1 LHKLLKEILDFDKTL
16 FLWLNGWH
24 TPWMDVTML
33 FFSKSSVWLPLYVFI
48 IFVIIKRFKLRY
60 GLVYILLIILSV
72 GLSDY
77 LTSGLMKP
85 YFQRLIPCHDFLGE
99 MILVG
104 KCGGKY
110 GFVSSHAANS
120 FALFG
125 SVNKLFGRNNKLSI
139 SILLW
144 AIIVSYSRIYLGVHF
159 PLDVIVGG
167 IIGFLITTF
176 IFELNKSM
184 TK

>member
-1 LHKLLKEILDFDKTL
+1 MLKEILDFDKAL
-16 FLWLNGWH
+16 FLWLNAWH
-24 TPWMDVTML
+24 NPWMDALML
-33 FFSKSSVWLPLYVFI
+33 FFSKSSVWIPLYGFI
-48 IFVIIKRFKLRY
+48 IFVIIRRFKLRN
-60 GLVYILLIILSV
+60 GIVYILLIILSV

-85 YFQRLIPCHDFLGE
+85 YFQRLRPCHDFLGE

-125 SVNKLFGRNNKLSI
+125 AVYKQFGRKHKLSI
-139 SILLW
+139 SLLVW
-144 AIIVSYSRIYLGVHF
+144 AIIVGYSRIYLGVHF
-159 PLDVIVGG
+159 PLDVILGG
-167 IIGFLITTF
+167 IIGFLIATF
-176 IFELNKSM
+176 IFKLYKSL